1 MINIDEVVDEVSS
14 LLFKTKQ
21 IPSYDKLLKIA
32 KNYQDSMSGAW
43 HGICVMGCLWQKSS
57 TKSGFMD

>member
-32 KNYQDSMSGAW
+32 N
-43 HGICVMGCLWQKSS
+43 VR
-57 TKSGFMD
+57 